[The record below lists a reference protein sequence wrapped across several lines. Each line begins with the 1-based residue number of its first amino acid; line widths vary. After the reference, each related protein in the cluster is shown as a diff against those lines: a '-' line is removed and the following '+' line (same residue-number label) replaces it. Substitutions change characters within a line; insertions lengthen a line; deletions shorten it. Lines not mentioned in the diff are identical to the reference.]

1 MSEMQEVKSLR
12 EVPRVPEHCGEPMR
26 RMQNASPSTG
36 TMLTVYVCGCGHQTR
51 LPEPKGSGNG
61 S

>member
-26 RMQNASPSTG
+26 KMQNASPSTG
-36 TMLTVYVCGCGHQTR
+36 DMLTVYVCKCGQQMR
-51 LPEPKGSGNG
+51 PSKPKDVDND
-61 S
+61 